1 MLEIVDKIPVILNAL
16 PYILQGS
23 VVTLITVIGSLAL
36 GFCIGLPLAVLQVY
50 GPSFIRRLIGVYVW
64 FFRGMPILL
73 LLFLFYFGLFEVI
86 GLNLST
92 ITASCLVLGMA
103 SAAYQSQIFRG
114 SIETLPVG
122 QFRAAR
128 ALGMNDGQA
137 IRHIVLPQA
146 LRLSIPGWS
155 NEFSILL
162 KDSAL
167 CFVLGT
173 PEIMA
178 RTHFVASRTYEH
190 LPLYITAGLLYFGIT
205 LVGVHIL
212 RVLERKVHIPG
223 YAVSGSMVKKLGGKT
238 ILNDVSLD
246 VHKGDVKVVI
256 GPSGAGKS
264 TFLQC
269 LNYLL
274 PPDSGD
280 IWLEGKKVNARDTR
294 ELCALRQQVGMIFQD
309 FNLFDHLTAEE
320 NVSIALRKVMGCN
333 KAEARNRALTEL
345 SRVGLAKRAALY
357 PAQLSGGQK
366 QRVAIARALAMDPK
380 VMLLDEPTSALDPEL
395 VGEVLSVIR
404 DLADGG
410 MTMIMATHQMDF
422 ARALA
427 TDILFM
433 EQGKI
438 IEQGAPDVL
447 LAPGSGTR
455 TSDFCGKLFDLR
467 GTEKSDEPTVSELLT
482 GDLSHD
488 ITDDG
493 SESSMIPDAP
503 KKD

>member
-73 LLFLFYFGLFEVI
+73 LS
-86 GLNLST
+86 LST
-92 ITASCLVLGMA
+92 ITASGLVLGMA

-223 YAVSGSMVKKLGGKT
+223 YAVSGSM
-238 ILNDVSLD
+238 
-246 VHKGDVKVVI
+246 
-256 GPSGAGKS
+256 
-264 TFLQC
+264 
-269 LNYLL
+269 
-274 PPDSGD
+274 
-280 IWLEGKKVNARDTR
+280 
-294 ELCALRQQVGMIFQD
+294 
-309 FNLFDHLTAEE
+309 
-320 NVSIALRKVMGCN
+320 
-333 KAEARNRALTEL
+333 
-345 SRVGLAKRAALY
+345 
-357 PAQLSGGQK
+357 
-366 QRVAIARALAMDPK
+366 
-380 VMLLDEPTSALDPEL
+380 
-395 VGEVLSVIR
+395 
-404 DLADGG
+404 
-410 MTMIMATHQMDF
+410 
-422 ARALA
+422 
-427 TDILFM
+427 
-433 EQGKI
+433 
-438 IEQGAPDVL
+438 
-447 LAPGSGTR
+447 
-455 TSDFCGKLFDLR
+455 
-467 GTEKSDEPTVSELLT
+467 
-482 GDLSHD
+482 
-488 ITDDG
+488 
-493 SESSMIPDAP
+493 
-503 KKD
+503 

>member
-16 PYILQGS
+16 PYILQGG

-114 SIETLPVG
+114 SIETLPH
-122 QFRAAR
+122 
-128 ALGMNDGQA
+128 L
-137 IRHIVLPQA
+137 VLPQA

-223 YAVSGSMVKKLGGKT
+223 YAVSGSM
-238 ILNDVSLD
+238 
-246 VHKGDVKVVI
+246 
-256 GPSGAGKS
+256 
-264 TFLQC
+264 
-269 LNYLL
+269 
-274 PPDSGD
+274 
-280 IWLEGKKVNARDTR
+280 
-294 ELCALRQQVGMIFQD
+294 
-309 FNLFDHLTAEE
+309 
-320 NVSIALRKVMGCN
+320 
-333 KAEARNRALTEL
+333 
-345 SRVGLAKRAALY
+345 
-357 PAQLSGGQK
+357 
-366 QRVAIARALAMDPK
+366 
-380 VMLLDEPTSALDPEL
+380 
-395 VGEVLSVIR
+395 
-404 DLADGG
+404 
-410 MTMIMATHQMDF
+410 
-422 ARALA
+422 
-427 TDILFM
+427 
-433 EQGKI
+433 
-438 IEQGAPDVL
+438 
-447 LAPGSGTR
+447 
-455 TSDFCGKLFDLR
+455 
-467 GTEKSDEPTVSELLT
+467 
-482 GDLSHD
+482 
-488 ITDDG
+488 
-493 SESSMIPDAP
+493 
-503 KKD
+503 

>member
-73 LLFLFYFGLFEVI
+73 EVI

-92 ITASCLVLGMA
+92 ITASCLVLGKA

-223 YAVSGSMVKKLGGKT
+223 YAVSGSM
-238 ILNDVSLD
+238 
-246 VHKGDVKVVI
+246 
-256 GPSGAGKS
+256 
-264 TFLQC
+264 
-269 LNYLL
+269 
-274 PPDSGD
+274 
-280 IWLEGKKVNARDTR
+280 
-294 ELCALRQQVGMIFQD
+294 
-309 FNLFDHLTAEE
+309 
-320 NVSIALRKVMGCN
+320 
-333 KAEARNRALTEL
+333 
-345 SRVGLAKRAALY
+345 
-357 PAQLSGGQK
+357 
-366 QRVAIARALAMDPK
+366 
-380 VMLLDEPTSALDPEL
+380 
-395 VGEVLSVIR
+395 
-404 DLADGG
+404 
-410 MTMIMATHQMDF
+410 
-422 ARALA
+422 
-427 TDILFM
+427 
-433 EQGKI
+433 
-438 IEQGAPDVL
+438 
-447 LAPGSGTR
+447 
-455 TSDFCGKLFDLR
+455 
-467 GTEKSDEPTVSELLT
+467 
-482 GDLSHD
+482 
-488 ITDDG
+488 
-493 SESSMIPDAP
+493 
-503 KKD
+503 

>member
-137 IRHIVLPQA
+137 MTTFQAIRSVTLPQA

-223 YAVSGSMVKKLGGKT
+223 YAVSGSM
-238 ILNDVSLD
+238 
-246 VHKGDVKVVI
+246 
-256 GPSGAGKS
+256 
-264 TFLQC
+264 
-269 LNYLL
+269 
-274 PPDSGD
+274 
-280 IWLEGKKVNARDTR
+280 
-294 ELCALRQQVGMIFQD
+294 
-309 FNLFDHLTAEE
+309 
-320 NVSIALRKVMGCN
+320 
-333 KAEARNRALTEL
+333 
-345 SRVGLAKRAALY
+345 
-357 PAQLSGGQK
+357 
-366 QRVAIARALAMDPK
+366 
-380 VMLLDEPTSALDPEL
+380 
-395 VGEVLSVIR
+395 
-404 DLADGG
+404 
-410 MTMIMATHQMDF
+410 
-422 ARALA
+422 
-427 TDILFM
+427 
-433 EQGKI
+433 
-438 IEQGAPDVL
+438 
-447 LAPGSGTR
+447 
-455 TSDFCGKLFDLR
+455 
-467 GTEKSDEPTVSELLT
+467 
-482 GDLSHD
+482 
-488 ITDDG
+488 
-493 SESSMIPDAP
+493 
-503 KKD
+503 

>member
-122 QFRAAR
+122 QFRAA
-128 ALGMNDGQA
+128 APSAWNDGQA

-146 LRLSIPGWS
+146 LRPVPSPAGPTNFPS
-155 NEFSILL
+155 CS

-223 YAVSGSMVKKLGGKT
+223 YAVSGSM
-238 ILNDVSLD
+238 
-246 VHKGDVKVVI
+246 
-256 GPSGAGKS
+256 
-264 TFLQC
+264 
-269 LNYLL
+269 
-274 PPDSGD
+274 
-280 IWLEGKKVNARDTR
+280 
-294 ELCALRQQVGMIFQD
+294 
-309 FNLFDHLTAEE
+309 
-320 NVSIALRKVMGCN
+320 
-333 KAEARNRALTEL
+333 
-345 SRVGLAKRAALY
+345 
-357 PAQLSGGQK
+357 
-366 QRVAIARALAMDPK
+366 
-380 VMLLDEPTSALDPEL
+380 
-395 VGEVLSVIR
+395 
-404 DLADGG
+404 
-410 MTMIMATHQMDF
+410 
-422 ARALA
+422 
-427 TDILFM
+427 
-433 EQGKI
+433 
-438 IEQGAPDVL
+438 
-447 LAPGSGTR
+447 
-455 TSDFCGKLFDLR
+455 
-467 GTEKSDEPTVSELLT
+467 
-482 GDLSHD
+482 
-488 ITDDG
+488 
-493 SESSMIPDAP
+493 
-503 KKD
+503 